1 MPIPTMAVACRPENA
16 SSGPAVSAILSGVID
31 SVETHV
37 ADIALPTHLGI
48 GVRFDLNSSE
58 RTSAGMKVDVSCR
71 VDLVSIALGSSADEP
86 VHPTPAVHLDAHLWE
101 MDSSGTQTHLL
112 GSPETSTRLRSVD
125 MHLGWHTEDN
135 DESGAVTTESV
146 WDASIVLNDAAFLNH
161 MDWPSSVDSSEYVEK
176 IPGRLVIDGMYS
188 AAGAMECL
196 GEFISDY
203 AERQAEEAF
212 ESLLSG
218 LSSMGLATKL
228 GYDSLDEN
236 IEWDDLPWTL
246 DQLAI
251 QSFLSDPI
259 GFLSNVIFD

>member
-1 MPIPTMAVACRPENA
+1 
-16 SSGPAVSAILSGVID
+16 
-31 SVETHV
+31 
-37 ADIALPTHLGI
+37 
-48 GVRFDLNSSE
+48 
-58 RTSAGMKVDVSCR
+58 
-71 VDLVSIALGSSADEP
+71 
-86 VHPTPAVHLDAHLWE
+86 
-101 MDSSGTQTHLL
+101 
-112 GSPETSTRLRSVD
+112 

-176 IPGRLVIDGMYS
+176 IPGRLVIDGMNS

-196 GEFISDY
+196 GAFISDY
-203 AERQAEEAF
+203 AERQAEEVF

-259 GFLSNVIFD
+259 GFLSNVIFDPLGDIDLFNSIALWRIIYS